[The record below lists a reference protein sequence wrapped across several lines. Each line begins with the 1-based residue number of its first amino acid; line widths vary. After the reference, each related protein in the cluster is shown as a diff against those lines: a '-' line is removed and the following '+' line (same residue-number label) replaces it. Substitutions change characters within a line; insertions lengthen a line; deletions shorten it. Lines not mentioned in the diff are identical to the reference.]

1 MVSISDLGAI
11 GEFVGSLAVLATLAY
26 LTIQTRAARIS
37 TDLQTTLTVVTINAM
52 ATSAILSSNPES
64 SNIVAKAAAGT
75 TLEGPELLTY
85 GQLMQVQVVQ
95 PLAAILQSSPS
106 ATQTNV
112 LKGFENYLGSI
123 WDDPNF
129 RKLWDAGFWRG
140 SPDNVIGLIES
151 YKESASGPNGDLS

>member
-1 MVSISDLGAI
+1 MSISDLGAI

-37 TDLQTTLTVVTINAM
+37 TDLQTTLSVVTINAM

-64 SNIVAKAAAGT
+64 FKAVAKAAAGT

-85 GQLMQVQVVQ
+85 GQVMQVQVVQ
-95 PLAAILQSSPS
+95 PLAAILQSAPS
-106 ATQTNV
+106 ATRTRV
-112 LKGFENYLGSI
+112 LAGFENYLGSV

-129 RKLWDAGFWRG
+129 RKLWEGGFW
-140 SPDNVIGLIES
+140 SKSTDSVIGFIES
-151 YKESASGPNGDLS
+151 YKESASRPNGDLS